1 MAADDRINGYARGI
15 LEMARGEGELER
27 VEGELLTISRA
38 LETSAELRSS
48 LTDPQLPLDKKQA
61 IVDGLVGGRASSLTV
76 GLVQLVVSQNR
87 ASELPSIAMTVAR
100 AAASSRDKELA
111 EVRSAI
117 PLDDETVQRLATAL
131 SRATG
136 KDVEVRVVVDPAVIG
151 GLVATVGDTVID
163 GSIAKR
169 FDSVRQAIRSN

>member
-27 VEGELLTISRA
+27 VEGELLAVSRA
-38 LETSAELRSS
+38 FETSPDLRSS
-48 LTDPQLPLDKKQA
+48 LTDPQLPVEKKQG

-76 GLVQLVVSQNR
+76 GLVQLVVSLNR
-87 ASELPSIAMTVAR
+87 ASDLPSIATAVAS

-117 PLDDETVQRLATAL
+117 PLDDETVQRLTAAL
-131 SRATG
+131 GRATG

-151 GLVATVGDTVID
+151 GIVATVGDMVID

-169 FDSVRQAIRSN
+169 FDSVRQAVRSN